1 MKSPIAAA
9 RLGLLLAAVA
19 TPAAAQTIYPLNRAQ
34 ILWAPTST

>member
-1 MKSPIAAA
+1 MKSAIAAA

-34 ILWAPTST
+34 ILVGATST